1 MTDQNIRK
9 LTVAEQA
16 QAAARR
22 TVAGGEVEFNPYG
35 LGGQD
40 SKDWTAAYERYLL
53 QFSAP
58 EAEASA

>member
-1 MTDQNIRK
+1 MTDHNIRK

-22 TVAGGEVEFNPYG
+22 TVDSGVIEENPHVG
-35 LGGQD
+35 TQD
-40 SKDWTAAYERYLL
+40 GPDWKSAYERYML

-58 EAEASA
+58 DAEASA